1 MLENFKPKLIA
12 FDIDGTVLNDEGELT
27 PRTEA
32 ALKSAI
38 AAGIK
43 VISATG
49 RMYPSARPI
58 LRQIGIT
65 SPCVVYNGAQVRDPV
80 SEDIVFE
87 LALDSELTSDVLSF
101 FHKNNWYAQI
111 YHEDKLLV
119 EDDGDERCRYYEMVS
134 RIKAVPLGKRFWDFN
149 GPSVKM
155 LGIAFESDVYQDMVK
170 RTVEEFGD
178 RLYTAESQDAFIEM
192 VHHDVNKARSLA
204 RVAKVLDIEQKDIL
218 AFGNG
223 ANDREMLAWAGV
235 GVAMDN
241 APSRVK
247 DCADMTAPD
256 NDSDG
261 VAVIIEKLLR
271 SGI

>member
-12 FDIDGTVLNDEGELT
+12 FDIDGTVLNEEGELT
-27 PRTEA
+27 ARTEA

-43 VISATG
+43 VLSATG

-58 LRQIGIT
+58 LRQIGVT
-65 SPCVVYNGAQVRDPV
+65 SPCIVYNGAQVRDPV

-87 LALDSELTSDVLSF
+87 LALDCELTSDVLSF
-101 FHKNNWYAQI
+101 FHKNNWYVQI
-111 YHEDKLLV
+111 YHDDKLLV

-149 GPSVKM
+149 GSSVKI
-155 LGIAFESDVYQDMVK
+155 LGIAFENDVYQDMVK

-192 VHHDVNKARSLA
+192 VHRNINKARSLA
-204 RVAKVLDIEQKDIL
+204 RVANMLGIAQKDVL

-223 ANDREMLAWAGV
+223 ANDREMLSWAGV
-235 GVAMDN
+235 GVAMGN
-241 APSRVK
+241 APNRVK
-247 DCADMTAPD
+247 ECADMTAPD

-261 VAVIIEKLLR
+261 VAVIIEKLLQR
-271 SGI
+271 GI

>member
-1 MLENFKPKLIA
+1 MLKNFDPKLIA
-12 FDIDGTVLNDEGELT
+12 FDIDGTVLNEERELT

-32 ALKSAI
+32 ALKNAI

-43 VISATG
+43 VVSATG

-87 LALDSELTSDVLSF
+87 LALEGELTSEVLSF
-101 FHKNNWYAQI
+101 FHENNWYAQI
-111 YHEDKLLV
+111 YHDDKLLV
-119 EDDGDERCRYYEMVS
+119 EDDGDERCLYYEMVS
-134 RIKAVPLGKRFWDFN
+134 GVKAVPLGKRFWDFN
-149 GPSVKM
+149 GPSVKI

-170 RTVEEFGD
+170 RTAEELGD
-178 RLYTAESQDAFIEM
+178 RLYTAESQDVFIEM

-204 RVAKVLDIEQKDIL
+204 RVAKALGIEQKDVL
-218 AFGNG
+218 AFGDG
-223 ANDREMLAWAGV
+223 VNDREMLAWAGV
-235 GVAMDN
+235 GIAMGN

-247 DCADMTAPD
+247 ACADMTALD

-261 VAVIIEKLLR
+261 VAVIIEKLLQ
-271 SGI
+271 